1 MVVGCSPSGM
11 QQLGF
16 SKRVPMS
23 MKPAAL
29 ALAGLLWCCTGS
41 ALAAPGDL
49 DTSFGRHGLVHSN
62 LGGID
67 YATGVGL
74 QDDGRIVVAGYADL
88 DPPPDARME
97 PGKLDFAVAR
107 YTARGRLD
115 LSFAGRGYTTLGLG
129 GQENASAL
137 EVNPFGILVG
147 GQSRL
152 PGSPFTYGLFALARF
167 GPDGQPDPTFGDDGW
182 VTIPQTAGS
191 WASVALVHR
200 LQSGELVAVGSIDP
214 SDDTHT
220 KLVFVHLYDDGSP
233 NRNFTPTGVK
243 IVDFNGND
251 GWPNA
256 YLRDSRGGLL
266 VAGIA
271 AADFDGVH
279 PVFVQRFSL
288 DGVPDLSFG
297 TNGVVRVGSTPGSA
311 GPMALQHGGSVI
323 ASFAGDR
330 YGEGRLVRIS
340 PTGTLDGTFGKGG
353 GVDTIGPSSLAV
365 DRADRIVVAGSNLQ
379 IERYGRNGGRD
390 RGFKKV
396 SIPRAYRTGPG
407 TDVAIAPDGDLVAA
421 GWWSA
426 PSDSDDFSP
435 TKYDFAVA
443 RFHGGDDASPPVVG
457 FPKRPKGCL
466 RDALHLRVRVRDAS
480 GSVRVVARLDGRLV
494 LRTRRLHSLV
504 RVPAGRHRLV
514 VRARDSSDNVAVKTL
529 RFRACR

>member
-1 MVVGCSPSGM
+1 M

-16 SKRVPMS
+16 SKRVLVS
-23 MKPAAL
+23 VKPAAL
-29 ALAGLLWCCTGS
+29 ALAGLLWCCAAP

-62 LGGID
+62 LGGTD
-67 YATGVGL
+67 YATRVEL

-115 LSFAGRGYTTLGLG
+115 PSFADRGYTTLGLG
-129 GQENASAL
+129 GQENTSAL

-152 PGSPFTYGLFALARF
+152 PGSPFTYGVFAVARF
-167 GPDGQPDPTFGDDGW
+167 GPEGKPDPTFGDDGW

-191 WASVALVHR
+191 WASVGLVHR
-200 LQSGELVAVGSIDP
+200 LQSGELVAVGDIDP

-233 NRNFTPTGVK
+233 NRNFTQTGVK

-256 YLRDSRGGLL
+256 YLLDSRGGLL

-271 AADFDGVH
+271 AADFDGVY
-279 PVFVQRFSL
+279 PVVVQRFSL
-288 DGVPDLSFG
+288 DGMPDLSFG
-297 TNGVVRVGSTPGSA
+297 TNGVARVGSTRGSA
-311 GPMALQHGGSVI
+311 GPMVIQRDGSVI
-323 ASFAGDR
+323 VSFGGER
-330 YGEGRLVRIS
+330 YGDGRLVRIS
-340 PTGTLDGTFGKGG
+340 PTGTLDRSFGKGG
-353 GVDTIGPSSLAV
+353 SVDTVAPASLAV
-365 DRADRIVVAGSNLQ
+365 DRSDRIVVGGSSFE
-379 IERYGRNGGRD
+379 IARYGRNGGRD
-390 RGFKKV
+390 RVFKRA
-396 SIPRAYRTGPG
+396 SIPRSYRTGPG

-421 GWWSA
+421 GWWTPPA
-426 PSDSDDFSP
+426 DRDDFSP

-443 RFHGGDDASPPVVG
+443 RFHGGDDARPPVVG

-466 RDALHLRVRVRDAS
+466 RDALRLRMRVRDDS

-494 LRTRRLHSLV
+494 LRTRHARALV
-504 RVPAGRHRLV
+504 RVPTGRHRLV
-514 VRARDSSDNVAVKTL
+514 IRARDSSDNVAVKTL
-529 RFRACR
+529 RFRACP